1 MREFFIR
8 TQKIRWISFTILI
21 SVVVIMK
28 QQDVGYILF
37 RVFIVSIMGYYFES
51 LMTSKY
57 DDLL

>member
-8 TQKIRWISFTILI
+8 TQNIRWISFTILI
-21 SVVVIMK
+21 SVFVIVK

-37 RVFIVSIMGYYFES
+37 RVFIVSIIGYYFES

>member
-1 MREFFIR
+1 MRELFIR
-8 TQKIRWISFTILI
+8 TQKIRWISFTVLI
-21 SVVVIMK
+21 SVFVIVK

-37 RVFIVSIMGYYFES
+37 RVYIVSIIGYYFES